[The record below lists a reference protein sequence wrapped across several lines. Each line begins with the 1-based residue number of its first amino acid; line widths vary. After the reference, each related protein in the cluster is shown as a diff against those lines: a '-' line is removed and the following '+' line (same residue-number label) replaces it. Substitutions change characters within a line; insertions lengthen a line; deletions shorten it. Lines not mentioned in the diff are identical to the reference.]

1 MLLQLTQPTRGTTAM
16 AQWLVGPAFEQLAA
30 RFPGNRGVRVIL
42 DMRQMTG
49 RSATARALLLQR
61 ARMLSAGIAHTV
73 VIPSL
78 HMGSAYLTLVE
89 ATVAALRLA
98 GVRVELEDSIERVV
112 AHYGVRAI
120 RPSGQHPVPD
130 AFDDPT
136 IKRAADRS

>member
-1 MLLQLTQPTRGTTAM
+1 
-16 AQWLVGPAFEQLAA
+16 
-30 RFPGNRGVRVIL
+30 
-42 DMRQMTG
+42 
-49 RSATARALLLQR
+49 
-61 ARMLSAGIAHTV
+61 
-73 VIPSL
+73 
-78 HMGSAYLTLVE
+78 MGSAYLTLVE